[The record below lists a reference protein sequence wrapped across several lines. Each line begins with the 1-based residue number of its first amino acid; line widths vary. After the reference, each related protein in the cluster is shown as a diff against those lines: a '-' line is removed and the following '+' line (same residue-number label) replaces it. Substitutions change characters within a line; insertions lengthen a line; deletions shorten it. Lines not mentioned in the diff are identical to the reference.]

1 MDAQDVLNVV
11 VIGSI
16 YTLFALGLTLS
27 WGVLNILNLAHGATF
42 MFGGLLAYLVTKDT
56 ALSLWLV
63 LPISAIACG
72 LIAVVLELVAYR
84 PIRNRVA
91 DLHAAELATM
101 IASIGAAAVLVAL
114 AEVITE
120 NQLVG
125 INPESFNVTRTEI
138 FGVGITN
145 LEIVIVV
152 MALILSAV
160 LVYFVTRTRHGR
172 ALRALAQDPYTC
184 GLMGISQNALAAA
197 TMFVSGALAGV
208 AGVLLAMQLNTV
220 EARLG
225 EPLLLKAFAV
235 IILGGVGS
243 VQGAIAAAF
252 LLALAETFTD
262 VYIGDQRPRRGR
274 LRPDHPAPALPS
286 AGPVLPRRLAACLM
300 EWFSDNETLIQAALA
315 GAILAYSFQI
325 AMRAGVFTLAG
336 VGFWAIGGYTT
347 AYLVTERE
355 WMTAPAIGVGV
366 LISGVIGLLL
376 ALVLGRLRSLY
387 LAMATVAFVLLI
399 QIVAINWEAVTGGA
413 GGMFGIPVT
422 VSTWQLL
429 VIVAVISVGAVLL
442 RARRSWPHDRGACAS
457 TSRWR

>member
-56 ALSLWLV
+56 ALSLWIV

-72 LIAVVLELVAYR
+72 LIAVLLEIVAYR

-101 IASIGAAAVLVAL
+101 IASIGAGAVLVAL

-125 INPESFNVTRTEI
+125 INTETFVVKRTEI
-138 FGVGITN
+138 LGVGITN
-145 LEIVIVV
+145 LEIVIIV
-152 MALILSAV
+152 MALLLSGL

-184 GLMGISQNALAAA
+184 GLMGISQNTLAAT
-197 TMFVSGALAGV
+197 TMFVSGA
-208 AGVLLAMQLNTV
+208 LLAMQLNTV

-225 EPLLLKAFAV
+225 DPLLLKAFAV

-252 LLALAETFTD
+252 LLALAETVTD
-262 VYIGDQRPRRGR
+262 VYIGTSVRDAVAFG
-274 LRPDHPAPALPS
+274 
-286 AGPVLPRRLAACLM
+286 
-300 EWFSDNETLIQAALA
+300 LI
-315 GAILAYSFQI
+315 I
-325 AMRAGVFTLAG
+325 
-336 VGFWAIGGYTT
+336 
-347 AYLVTERE
+347 
-355 WMTAPAIGVGV
+355 
-366 LISGVIGLLL
+366 LLL
-376 ALVLGRLRSLY
+376 LFRPQGLFSR
-387 LAMATVAFVLLI
+387 VA
-399 QIVAINWEAVTGGA
+399 
-413 GGMFGIPVT
+413 
-422 VSTWQLL
+422 WQ
-429 VIVAVISVGAVLL
+429 
-442 RARRSWPHDRGACAS
+442 RA
-457 TSRWR
+457 